1 MQGSEEVL
9 VPLIVFTSITLIIG
23 WILLYQFSKK
33 QAFLRLLEK
42 QPGLQPESIKAIG
55 QRLFASN
62 NDLRKGIFCVVI
74 ACAIWGFSL
83 LTHFHSNGNLNLNHA
98 LYGIGLFPF
107 FGGIAYLI
115 LYHLERN

>member
-1 MQGSEEVL
+1 MVITPRRYLNIYYLSFIWVKNSGIEGRQLMQGSEEVL

-33 QAFLRLLEK
+33 RAFLRLLEK

-83 LTHFHSNGNLNLNHA
+83 LTHFHS
-98 LYGIGLFPF
+98 
-107 FGGIAYLI
+107 
-115 LYHLERN
+115 